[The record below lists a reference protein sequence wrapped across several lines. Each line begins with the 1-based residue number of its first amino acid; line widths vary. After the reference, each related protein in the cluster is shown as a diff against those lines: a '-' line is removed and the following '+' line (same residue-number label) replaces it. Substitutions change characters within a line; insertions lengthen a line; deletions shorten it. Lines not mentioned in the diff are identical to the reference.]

1 MPCRPWREDRPLYK
15 VPHTFPSSRYFQL
28 TLMDWA
34 YIQNVTIF
42 FDLPGQKILLF
53 KVINIAEIFCR
64 RSDLFPYSRP
74 DVDPTDDPYP
84 PFRPSYTI
92 ASLWEFIFKSSLL
105 LHWPPDR
112 PIDILNFAKL
122 TSIDTLSLM
131 QNDILTWSSK
141 FAICTVFQK
150 KIGKALAKI
159 NWYLNSQVSVWS
171 RAANPG
177 WDHI

>member
-42 FDLPGQKILLF
+42 LDPLAKKILLF
-53 KVINIAEIFCR
+53 KAINIAEIFCR

-74 DVDPTDDPYP
+74 DVDPTDDPFP

-92 ASLWEFIFKSSLL
+92 ASLWEFIFKSPLL
-105 LHWPPDR
+105 LHWPPDWYTEFCK
-112 PIDILNFAKL
+112 IDVDRYIK
-122 TSIDTLSLM
+122 LM
-131 QNDILTWSSK
+131 QNDILTRSPK
-141 FAICTVFQK
+141 FAICTGFQN

-171 RAANPG
+171 RAANTG
-177 WDHI
+177 WDHL